1 VRWTAVEFLFTPL
14 ASGMITLDP
23 FEVTAGGK
31 KAATGNISVRIYEE
45 SRSAPRNAP
54 VFRWESPPSSLTTG
68 ESRELTLVLSNWSLE
83 ALPGNFF
90 RTRVPVNAV
99 MEELPFE
106 GPREDGTIRYRFR
119 VIPLGGSSLV
129 LEPFSFQAEGITL
142 NVPRLSAA
150 LTPAGNT
157 GPGEA
162 AEPVREEEAPRE
174 SPEPEGSRAVPF
186 PAVQGEGA
194 FFRKEYERIIKEAGN
209 LWNAGNYAQALAYM
223 RRNERDSLPGPALAP
238 LRRDMERSLG
248 LSLTEDEKW
257 QPWKIPAFSRILLLL
272 LLAVA
277 IGAWK
282 IKVTSVKFKGY
293 KNVVILVAA
302 GSVLILLLLCGG
314 LWNSKSGTPAVLEKT
329 AAYRVPDPEGA
340 VNALFSKGQPVVI
353 RAGRSQWIY
362 AEAMDGR
369 AGWVPA
375 EAVISY

>member
-1 VRWTAVEFLFTPL
+1 VEFLFTPL
-14 ASGMITLDP
+14 ASGTVTLDP

-45 SRSAPRNAP
+45 PGSSPRNAP
-54 VFRWESPPSSLTTG
+54 VFRWESPPASLTTG
-68 ESRELTLVLSNWSLE
+68 ESRELTLVLSNWSLQS
-83 ALPGNFF
+83 LPGAVF
-90 RTRVPVNAV
+90 RGKAPVNAV
-99 MEELPFE
+99 MEELPPE

-142 NVPRLSAA
+142 NVPRFSAA
-150 LTPAGNT
+150 LTAAGNT
-157 GPGEA
+157 GSSEA
-162 AEPVREEEAPRE
+162 AEPAREEEAPQE
-174 SPEPEGSRAVPF
+174 DPEQEGGRTVPF
-186 PAVQGEGA
+186 PVVQGDA
-194 FFRKEYERIIKEAGN
+194 PLFRQDYERIIKEAGN

-238 LRRDMERSLG
+238 IRRDMERSLG

-257 QPWKIPAFSRILLLL
+257 QPWKIPAFSWIILPL
-272 LLAVA
+272 LLAAA

-282 IKVTSVKFKGY
+282 IKVTSGRFKGY
-293 KNVVILVAA
+293 KNVMVLVAA
-302 GSVLILLLLCGG
+302 GSVLILLLLCSG

-340 VNALFSKGQPVVI
+340 VNALFSEGQPVVI

-362 AEAMDGR
+362 AEAADGR